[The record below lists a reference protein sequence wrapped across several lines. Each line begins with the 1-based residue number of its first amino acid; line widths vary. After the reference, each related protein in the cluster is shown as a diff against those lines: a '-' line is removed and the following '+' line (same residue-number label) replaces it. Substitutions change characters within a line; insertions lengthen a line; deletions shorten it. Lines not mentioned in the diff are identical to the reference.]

1 MFLSLAN
8 MSSRKG
14 NRPQNSMSEEESLM
28 TDEEEESSTDYPV
41 NATVKSII
49 PTLSIDIGIRH
60 LGYSILNGDGLIF
73 DIFDIEGTIKK
84 DPKLKKL
91 NSVPVQRAYVLNQF
105 LTEIVDKYSIERII
119 VERQVQTNTVAMEL
133 MYSIISLCITKIP
146 LEALIIYDPKKKFT
160 DLHLKYS
167 TKNKAHKRLSISV
180 CREKLSQLYPVL
192 VNDFDSHSK
201 KDDIA
206 DSILMN
212 LLVNRI
218 I

>member
-1 MFLSLAN
+1 MRRETFSN
-8 MSSRKG
+8 DY
-14 NRPQNSMSEEESLM
+14 SMSADNID
-28 TDEEEESSTDYPV
+28 DEEEEFIEYPV
-41 NATVKSII
+41 KVSVESIT

-60 LGYSILNGDGLIF
+60 LGYSILTNEGLLF
-73 DIFDIEGTIKK
+73 DIFDIESTYTK

-105 LTEIVDKYSIERII
+105 LSEIIDKYAIEQII
-119 VERQVQTNTVAMEL
+119 IERQVQTNTVAMEI

-146 LEALIIYDPKKKFT
+146 LESLIIYDPKKKFT

-167 TKNKAHKRLSISV
+167 TKNKEHKKLSVSV
-180 CREKLSQLYPVL
+180 CREKLERLYPYL
-192 VNDFDSHSK
+192 IASFDGHKK

-206 DSILMN
+206 DSVLMN
-212 LLVNRI
+212 LLVNKI

>member
-1 MFLSLAN
+1 M
-8 MSSRKG
+8 RKG
-14 NRPQNSMSEEESLM
+14 NRDEFSISEDGSLNDSLEEESF
-28 TDEEEESSTDYPV
+28 TETPV
-41 NATVKSII
+41 EVTVESII

-60 LGYSILNGDGLIF
+60 LGYSILTNEGLNF
-73 DIFDIEGTIKK
+73 DVFDIEDAYNK

-91 NSVPVQRAYVLNQF
+91 NSLPVQRAYVLNQF
-105 LTEIVDKYSIERII
+105 LTDIIEKYAIERII

-146 LEALIIYDPKKKFT
+146 LDALIIYDPKKKFT

-167 TKNKAHKRLSISV
+167 TKNKEHKKLSINV
-180 CREKLSQLYPVL
+180 CREKLAQLYPAL
-192 VNDFDSHSK
+192 LPSFEKHKK

-212 LLVNRI
+212 LLTNRI
-218 I
+218 IG

>member
-1 MFLSLAN
+1 MSTRKEHSVESSVSDDSSFNESL
-8 MSSRKG
+8 K
-14 NRPQNSMSEEESLM
+14 EESF
-28 TDEEEESSTDYPV
+28 TEFPSDVAIKP
-41 NATVKSII
+41 II

-60 LGYSILNGDGLIF
+60 LGYSILTDEGLIF
-73 DIFDIEGTIKK
+73 DIFDIEDTYNH

-105 LTEIVDKYSIERII
+105 LTDIIEKYAIERII
-119 VERQVQTNTVAMEL
+119 VERQVQTNTVAMEI

-146 LEALIIYDPKKKFT
+146 LDALIIYDPKKKFT

-167 TKNKAHKRLSISV
+167 TKNKEHKRLSINV
-180 CREKLSQLYPVL
+180 CREKLAQLYPAL
-192 VNDFDSHSK
+192 LPSFEKHKK

-212 LLVNRI
+212 LLTNRVI
-218 I
+218 G